1 MRSNF
6 CLGGTGTR
14 NGKGESLVIG
24 QLLLGSVITL
34 FSIMT
39 GAIMWGVLNEVL
51 EKMEP
56 WLRHSDNRF
65 MSFVVVLIMVVVC
78 IMSVTTFGV
87 WLWAP
92 VFFEDVSIQH
102 AGRGGVLLI
111 GSIYDLG
118 YWRCS
123 RPTAPEVAWRDDWC
137 KRFFHVWFDDGNAH
151 RHFSPRG
158 KDAARLERLVNCCWG
173 PAGVFPTR

>member
-1 MRSNF
+1 M
-6 CLGGTGTR
+6 
-14 NGKGESLVIG
+14 IG

-56 WLRHSDNRF
+56 WLRHSKNRF

-87 WLWAP
+87 WLWAL
-92 VFFEDVSIQH
+92 VFLQMSVFSTMEEAVYYSLVAYTTLGIGDVVVPQDQRLLGGMTGANGFFMFGLMTAMLTDIFRH
-102 AGRGGVLLI
+102 VGRMQ
-111 GSIYDLG
+111 
-118 YWRCS
+118 
-123 RPTAPEVAWRDDWC
+123 
-137 KRFFHVWFDDGNAH
+137 
-151 RHFSPRG
+151 RG
-158 KDAARLERLVNCCWG
+158 LKD
-173 PAGVFPTR
+173 